1 VIHQNFNNIQTLTI
15 MKSKLLLFISLLF
28 CFSAFLQAQTA
39 GTLTFNFTTVQQGT
53 KSKQV
58 NAVWIENSTG
68 TFIKTNLL
76 YLSTDS
82 TDDHVPQFSFKSGAT
97 GTATQGNGAVNDA
110 TTGNTIDAITG
121 PTRTSSTS
129 PLAWG
134 AYSVSWNGKTGALTP
149 VLVPDGSYK
158 IWVEMAWND
167 NPDQHDFINSG
178 FTFTKG
184 ATISTTNPANAGP
197 LTAMTL
203 TWTPSALSLD
213 SVYKT
218 KVALYPNPSNGILN
232 VVYNDI
238 PVSKIEVVN
247 ILGQVVKSIKLDPT
261 RTRTSERINLS
272 GHANGVY
279 IINVSTNETSSSY
292 KVVLDK

>member
-1 VIHQNFNNIQTLTI
+1 

-28 CFSAFLQAQTA
+28 CFSAFLQAQTS
-39 GTLTFNFTTVQQGT
+39 GLMTFNFTTVQQGT

-58 NAVWIENSTG
+58 MAVWIENTTG

-76 YLSTDS
+76 YLSSDS
-82 TDDHVPQFSFKSGAT
+82 TDDHVPQFSLKSGAT
-97 GTATQGNGAVNDA
+97 GTATQGTGAVKDA
-110 TTGNTIDAITG
+110 TTGNTINAITG
-121 PTRTSSTS
+121 ATRSATTT
-129 PLAWG
+129 PKAWG
-134 AYSVSWNGKTGALTP
+134 AYSVSWDGKTGATTP

-167 NPDQHDFINSG
+167 NPDQHDFINTGYS
-178 FTFTKG
+178 FTKG
-184 ATISTTNPANAGP
+184 AAIATTNPANAGP
-197 LTAMTL
+197 LSAMTL
-203 TWTPSALSLD
+203 TWTPSGLSLD

-238 PVSKIEVVN
+238 PVNKIEVVN
-247 ILGQVVKSIKLDPT
+247 ILGQVVKTIKLDPS
-261 RTRTSERINLS
+261 RSQISESIDLS
-272 GHANGVY
+272 GDANGLY

>member
-1 VIHQNFNNIQTLTI
+1 

-28 CFSAFLQAQTA
+28 CFSAFLQAQTS
-39 GTLTFNFTTVQQGT
+39 GLMTFNFTTVQQGT

-58 NAVWIENSTG
+58 MAVWIENTTG

-76 YLSTDS
+76 YLLSDS
-82 TDDHVPQFSFKSGAT
+82 TDDHVPQFSLKSGAT
-97 GTATQGNGAVNDA
+97 GTATQGNGAVKDA
-110 TTGNTIDAITG
+110 TTGNTINAITG
-121 PTRTSSTS
+121 ATRSATTT
-129 PLAWG
+129 PKAWG
-134 AYSVSWNGKTGALTP
+134 AYSVSWDGKTGATTP

-167 NPDQHDFINSG
+167 NPDLHDFINTGYS
-178 FTFTKG
+178 FTKG
-184 ATISTTNPANAGP
+184 AAIATTNPANAGP
-197 LTAMTL
+197 LSAMTL
-203 TWTPSALSLD
+203 TWTPSGLSLD

-238 PVSKIEVVN
+238 PVNKIEVVN
-247 ILGQVVKSIKLDPT
+247 ILGQVVKTIKLDPS
-261 RTRTSERINLS
+261 RSQISESIDLS
-272 GHANGVY
+272 GDANGLY